1 MIHLSPLLSTE
12 SRTHDRNRTTSR
24 NDCIKHLRMEYNAM
38 SIAYQDTVDE
48 LREMI
53 KKLQEKHEALEN
65 KIKELEE
72 KGDSYGG

>member
-1 MIHLSPLLSTE
+1 
-12 SRTHDRNRTTSR
+12 
-24 NDCIKHLRMEYNAM
+24 M

-53 KKLQEKHEALEN
+53 KKLQEKHEALED